1 VRSVVDVLES
11 RAGTFRHGFVDHRG
25 RDVAW

>member
-11 RAGTFRHGFVDHRG
+11 RAGTFRHGFVEHRG